1 MRKRIKVN
9 TRVCSV
15 KTQNALRA
23 DLIETSLDQL
33 ENSIDKIFKL
43 IYLVKYGHPQSL
55 RHLIEFHR
63 HAKVPLMGK
72 NKISH

>member
-23 DLIETSLDQL
+23 DLTATSLDQL
-33 ENSIDKIFKL
+33 ENLIDKIFKL
-43 IYLVKYGHPQSL
+43 IYLVKYGQPQSL
-55 RHLIEFHR
+55 RHLIELHR

>member
-23 DLIETSLDQL
+23 DLTATSLDQL
-33 ENSIDKIFKL
+33 EKL

-55 RHLIEFHR
+55 RHLIDFHR